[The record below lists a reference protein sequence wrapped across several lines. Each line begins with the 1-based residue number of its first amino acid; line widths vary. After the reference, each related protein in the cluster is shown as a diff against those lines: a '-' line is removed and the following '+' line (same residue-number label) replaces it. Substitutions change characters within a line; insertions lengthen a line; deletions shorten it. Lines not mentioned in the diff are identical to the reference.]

1 MPIAGINLNTL
12 AFLVNAD
19 FVFAEHIVHTTW
31 GFAPDPA
38 CELIALH
45 QYRLA
50 RVHLTEFM
58 PIANIYR
65 YTPKNVVSANMFR

>member
-1 MPIAGINLNTL
+1 MPIAGIYFNTL
-12 AFLVNAD
+12 TFLVNAD
-19 FVFAEHIVHTTW
+19 FVFAEHIVHQAY
-31 GFAPDPA
+31 GSAPDPA

-45 QYRLA
+45 QYRIT